1 MTSDARS
8 YKPLAILRIGAALI
22 VLVQLAVLWS
32 ARALILDDNGLVP
45 WTLGEALIDPV
56 MPRLSW
62 VAKAVAPLGIG
73 SHGAVTLVLALQL
86 IAGVGLLLGWRTRL
100 FAALAWVA
108 HLVIIGSSPA
118 YTYGLGKMLVIALF
132 YCWVMPVGREWSL
145 DARRRAAPVAGDEAS
160 ISILVLRLHMCIIYA
175 AAGFSKAAGEQWW
188 SGEAVWRALS
198 LPQFQQFEP
207 SFFGGFPLALQ
218 ALAIASVVVQLAF
231 PILVWTRLRVLI
243 VVLAEALHLGIA
255 IFLGLWL
262 FSALMIVLNAA
273 AFGEAIWR
281 RVEAWLGARDAAPAK
296 GAKVTIVYDGACPFC
311 SDYVRYQDL
320 RAASESVELVDA
332 RADRDALARY
342 GIEPV
347 ELEDGMVVIVD
358 GVAHHGADAVHALSH
373 LSARPGNWWVAGVAA
388 ASRGQ
393 AASRLLYPFLKL
405 GRRIALTAL
414 GVPRFSNRSPETRPR
429 VPRRRPRRARA
440 PDA

>member
-8 YKPLAILRIGAALI
+8 YKPLAILRIGTALI
-22 VLVQLAVLWS
+22 ALVQLAVLWS
-32 ARALILDDNGLVP
+32 ARELLLDDNGLVP
-45 WTLGEALIDPV
+45 WSLGEALVDPV

-62 VAKAVAPLGIG
+62 VAKAVAPLGVG

-86 IAGVGLLLGWRTRL
+86 AAAVALLVGWRTRIG
-100 FAALAWVA
+100 AAIVWLT

-132 YCWVMPVGREWSL
+132 YCAVMPVGREWSM
-145 DARRRAAPVAGDEAS
+145 DARRRGATHVGDDAS

-198 LPQFQQFEP
+198 LPQFQQVEP
-207 SFFGGFPLALQ
+207 QYFAGFPLALQ
-218 ALAIASVVVQLAF
+218 AIAVASVVVQLAY
-231 PILVWTRLRVLI
+231 PVLVWTRLRVLI

-281 RVEAWLGARDAAPAK
+281 RVEGWLGAGDAVRAK
-296 GAKVTIVYDGACPFC
+296 RGKVAIVYDGACPFC

-320 RAASESVELVDA
+320 RAAVESVELVDA
-332 RADRDALARY
+332 RADRAALERY

-347 ELEDGMVVIVD
+347 QLEDGMVVIAD

-414 GVPRFSNRSPETRPR
+414 RVPRFSSRSPETKPR
-429 VPRRRPRRARA
+429 APRRRPRRARV